1 MIERTAMSSPFAPRG
16 CGFAFVGFWILLWSL
31 GTLSA
36 DAAYIYNLV
45 KQRASSAFPS
55 VDGTIV
61 ESTIVE
67 NRDADGTTYT
77 ARLRYTYQ
85 VGGRDYTADRDRYY
99 TVSAGRGAARRM
111 VEAHPVGSKV
121 TVYYN
126 PEDPSDALLRPGIAA
141 GDSFMLLFMLPFNI
155 ILLGSWIFAA
165 NLLRRTD
172 KTPGG
177 LRIIDGETELRVRP
191 AWSSPIFAAAVAVCA
206 VSVVLVFVVGFFSG
220 FDQPSA
226 EAMAA
231 AWAIVFAAA
240 ILAYATASSSR
251 RDLALDRVR
260 DLVFLPAKV
269 FGGAPAPVERSR
281 FFAVDLVE
289 QASTDS
295 EGHNSMDYLA
305 TLRWHGDDGQPAE
318 AAVFPQSSKERGE
331 QVAAWLRKVML
342 SEPSKDA
349 PD

>member
-1 MIERTAMSSPFAPRG
+1 MSSQFAQRG
-16 CGFAFVGFWILLWSL
+16 CGFAFVALWIVLWSL

-36 DAAYIYNLV
+36 DVAQVYNLAR
-45 KQRASSAFPS
+45 QRAASSFPS

-61 ESTIVE
+61 ESKIVE
-67 NRDADGTTYT
+67 DRDADGTTYT
-77 ARLRYTYQ
+77 ALLRYTYQ
-85 VGGRDYTADRDRYY
+85 VAGRDYTADRDRYY
-99 TVSAGRGAARRM
+99 TVSVGQRAAQRI

-126 PEDPSDALLRPGIAA
+126 PADPSDALLRPGIAA

-155 ILLGSWIFAA
+155 IMLGSWVFAA
-165 NLLRRTD
+165 NLPRRTD

-177 LRIIDGETELRVRP
+177 LRIVDGQSELRVRP
-191 AWSSPIFAAAVAVCA
+191 AWWSPIIVSAVAVSI

-226 EAMAA
+226 QAMAA
-231 AWAIVFAAA
+231 TWATVFAVA
-240 ILAYATASSSR
+240 IFAYAAASSSR
-251 RDLALDRVR
+251 RDLVLDRVR

-295 EGHNSMDYLA
+295 EGQSSMRYLSM
-305 TLRWHGDDGQPAE
+305 LRWHGDEGQPAE
-318 AAVFPQSSKERGE
+318 ASVFPQSNKQRGQ
-331 QVAAWLRKVML
+331 QVAAWLREVVL
-342 SEPSKDA
+342 RQSSKEEEQ
-349 PD
+349 